1 MPISQE
7 TAFIEI
13 KKSSIFETDFIYS
26 VEEQDQNKVVDR

>member
-13 KKSSIFETDFIYS
+13 KKSSIFETDFIY
-26 VEEQDQNKVVDR
+26 